1 MNINLDH
8 IKAVVTG
15 ASTGIGLAM
24 THALLLHGATVALSA
39 RPSEKLNRVVDEL
52 NEKGLKAF
60 ALPMDVR
67 DENMIEE
74 AVGWVADNWGRI
86 DLLVNNAGLMM
97 HRVNPDFFSSPE
109 PFFKLSPNEF
119 RDAIDT
125 NLTGYFLVSRGFVPL
140 MIDKGEGRIV
150 NISTSL
156 STMTRKGFAPYGPSR
171 AGSEALS
178 KVMTAD
184 LEEFGI
190 MVNVLLPGGAV
201 NKGIY
206 ASDTEDFSK
215 FPIQLLDIE
224 IMIDPILFL
233 ASPLANGMT
242 GERIIAKEFHA
253 WLKEKGIVLPA

>member
-1 MNINLDH
+1 
-8 IKAVVTG
+8 
-15 ASTGIGLAM
+15 
-24 THALLLHGATVALSA
+24 
-39 RPSEKLNRVVDEL
+39 
-52 NEKGLKAF
+52 
-60 ALPMDVR
+60 
-67 DENMIEE
+67 
-74 AVGWVADNWGRI
+74 
-86 DLLVNNAGLMM
+86 MM
-97 HRVNPDFFSSPE
+97 HRVNLDFFSSPE

-125 NLTGYFLVSRGFVPL
+125 NLTGYFLVSRGFAPL
-140 MIDKGEGRIV
+140 MIDQEEGRIV

-206 ASDTEDFSK
+206 ARDTEVISK
-215 FPIQLLDIE
+215 LPIQLLDIE
-224 IMIDPILFL
+224 IMKDPILFL

-242 GERIIAKEFHA
+242 GERIIAKEFRV